1 MSSVCKHRNVKV
13 TDRVPSVSRLQT
25 SHLVRGLQQLS
36 KLLVGG
42 KGVGFF
48 FFSTFYFVVSRMITP
63 LSTYGDCDN
72 LFPMETPLIH
82 WLFIFTKRFLSSR
95 QGRSTWLSSTSY
107 SRGTLRVVFWRSI
120 PWRPTV
126 RPMGWLKIL
135 LYCLISVNEQ
145 LSPFLMCVF
154 HRIRQD
160 PRYCF
165 IVWPVKYS
173 LSLNKKCQTSD
184 PTSSTVF

>member
-82 WLFIFTKRFLSSR
+82 
-95 QGRSTWLSSTSY
+95 
-107 SRGTLRVVFWRSI
+107 
-120 PWRPTV
+120 
-126 RPMGWLKIL
+126 
-135 LYCLISVNEQ
+135 
-145 LSPFLMCVF
+145 
-154 HRIRQD
+154 
-160 PRYCF
+160 
-165 IVWPVKYS
+165 
-173 LSLNKKCQTSD
+173 
-184 PTSSTVF
+184 